1 MKKFPTS
8 GIRATITIRLLG
20 FKSCLIC
27 IISGFFFVII
37 ITMFCFIIQFV
48 YIIIFSC
55 AFLQYRSGITELGV
69 EPFIEDEGAG
79 DLHVQVNCL

>member
-1 MKKFPTS
+1 
-8 GIRATITIRLLG
+8 
-20 FKSCLIC
+20 
-27 IISGFFFVII
+27 
-37 ITMFCFIIQFV
+37 MFCFIIQFV

>member
-1 MKKFPTS
+1 MQLIILILK
-8 GIRATITIRLLG
+8 LLW
-20 FKSCLIC
+20 SCLDGVFSC
-27 IISGFFFVII
+27 FVII